1 MKVKPVGDR
10 VIIKRK
16 VSETRTSSGFYI
28 PEAATEKPD
37 EGEVLAVGPGRKT
50 PDGKVIAIDVKV
62 GDKVLFGKGSGQQV
76 KVDGEEFL
84 VLKEDE
90 LFAVISE

>member
-1 MKVKPVGDR
+1 MNAKPMADR
-10 VIIKRK
+10 VLVKRK
-16 VSETRTSSGFYI
+16 ESMKQTASGFYI
-28 PEAATEKPD
+28 PEIASEKPD
-37 EGEVLAVGPGRKT
+37 EGTVIAVGPGRKT
-50 PDGKVIAIDVKV
+50 SEGLVIAIDVNV